1 MTSIARPHDG
11 HCDIIRRS
19 PGADMKMEDLTGKV
33 AVVTGASSG
42 IGEAAARLL
51 AAEGVHVI
59 LSARRRERIEALA
72 EELGDKATAVLADVA
87 DLDQVHALFDEVRAR
102 FGGLDLLFNSAG
114 LGVFGLFTSSAP
126 EDWRRMIDAN
136 IYGVLNCTRAAI
148 PLMKGRPGAMI
159 SSASSTGG
167 RYGVDGWSVYCATKF
182 AVVGFHDALRKE
194 LGPDGIRV
202 SVIEPGAAWTEFGH
216 NVPEEALR
224 ERRAS
229 LDALTADD
237 VAQALVYAFAQHPR
251 VLVEEILV
259 RPVKQVDP

>member
-1 MTSIARPHDG
+1 
-11 HCDIIRRS
+11 
-19 PGADMKMEDLTGKV
+19 MKMEDLTGRV

-51 AAEGVHVI
+51 VAEGVHVI
-59 LSARRRERIEALA
+59 LSARRQDRIKALA
-72 EELGDKATAVLADVA
+72 EELGDNATAVIADVA
-87 DLDQVHALFDEVRAR
+87 DIDQVSALFAEARER
-102 FGGLDLLFNSAG
+102 FGVLDLLFNNAG
-114 LGVFGLFTSSAP
+114 LGILGPFTGSTP
-126 EDWRRMIDAN
+126 EDWRPMIDAN

-148 PLMKGRPGAMI
+148 PLMKGRTGAMI
-159 SSASSTGG
+159 SSVSSVGG
-167 RYGVDGWSVYCATKF
+167 RYGVEGGAVYCATKF

-202 SVIEPGAAWTEFGH
+202 SVIEPGATWTEFGH

-224 ERRAS
+224 ERRTS
-229 LDALTADD
+229 LDALMAND

-259 RPVKQVDP
+259 RPVKQTVP